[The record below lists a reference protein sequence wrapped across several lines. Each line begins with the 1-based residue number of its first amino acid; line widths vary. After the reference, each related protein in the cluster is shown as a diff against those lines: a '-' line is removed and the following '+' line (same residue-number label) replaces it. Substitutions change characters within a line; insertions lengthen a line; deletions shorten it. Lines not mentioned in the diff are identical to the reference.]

1 MKLNVTHAEILAG
14 EVRKQIEEVAF
25 SKKDVATEKIV
36 DSFIK
41 EYEALTKERE
51 KAYEILKAIDAKKE
65 IVVKNFNKKTGLNFY
80 SGRTT
85 KKEDFLN
92 NIKQSK
98 IPSVQQIKN
107 KIVMKS
113 LFGSEQEMQNFL
125 QELVKEYSN

>member
-1 MKLNVTHAEILAG
+1 MKLNVTQAEILAG
-14 EVRKQIEEVAF
+14 EVRKQIEEVAL
-25 SKKDVATEKIV
+25 SKKDVATEKVV

-41 EYEALTKERE
+41 EYETLSKERE
-51 KAYEILKAIDAKKE
+51 KAYEICKTIDSKKD
-65 IVVKNFNKKTGLNFY
+65 ILIKNFNKKTGLNFY
-80 SGRTT
+80 NGRTV

-98 IPSVQQIKN
+98 IPSVSQIKN